1 MSCTPTIPSA
11 RVDETWDGTTRRARR
26 RSSARAMST
35 TTTTRGA
42 RALANLFARCAAQAS
57 SACVAGPTTTTAGA
71 VARGGAIASAR
82 AFDRRGAR
90 RDATRRDGDDGR
102 GRVGEANLHDA
113 RSRRSRRSNAS
124 FVARDDDDDHG
135 RTIDRWDGMGWGP
148 PGSRTVEIPLETSPE
163 GRRRTTER
171 AGSTTRMNERWRS
184 EK

>member
-1 MSCTPTIPSA
+1 MRRAGVVGVRRGT
-11 RVDETWDGTTRRARR
+11 DDDDGGGGRARR
-26 RSSARAMST
+26 GDRERARVRS
-35 TTTTRGA
+35 TR
-42 RALANLFARCAAQAS
+42 CE
-57 SACVAGPTTTTAGA
+57 T
-71 VARGGAIASAR
+71 
-82 AFDRRGAR
+82 R

-102 GRVGEANLHDA
+102 GVVREANLRDA
-113 RSRRSRRSNAS
+113 PFAPFAPFERVVRREGRRRRRRRSI
-124 FVARDDDDDHG
+124 G

>member
-1 MSCTPTIPSA
+1 MA
-11 RVDETWDGTTRRARR
+11 RREDRVRGARR
-26 RSSARAMST
+26 RSSARAMSTT

-90 RDATRRDGDDGR
+90 RDETRRDATATTG
-102 GRVGEANLHDA
+102 VGGGEGGEFTRRAVRA
-113 RSRRSRRSNAS
+113 VRAVRTRRSSRGTTTTTVDRSN
-124 FVARDDDDDHG
+124 
-135 RTIDRWDGMGWGP
+135 DRSMGWYGMGWGP

-171 AGSTTRMNERWRS
+171 AGSTTRMNER
-184 EK
+184 

>member
-1 MSCTPTIPSA
+1 MA
-11 RVDETWDGTTRRARR
+11 RREDRVRGARR
-26 RSSARAMST
+26 RSSARAMSTT

-82 AFDRRGAR
+82 AFDPRGAR
-90 RDATRRDGDDGR
+90 RDETRRDGDGDDGR
-102 GRVGEANLHDA
+102 GVVREANLRDA
-113 RSRRSRRSNAS
+113 PFAPFAPFERVVRREGRRRRRRSI
-124 FVARDDDDDHG
+124 G

-163 GRRRTTER
+163 GRRRTTNDGE
-171 AGSTTRMNERWRS
+171 GGLDDSNE
-184 EK
+184 

>member
-1 MSCTPTIPSA
+1 MA
-11 RVDETWDGTTRRARR
+11 RREDRVRGARR
-26 RSSARAMST
+26 RSSARAMSTT

-90 RDATRRDGDDGR
+90 RDETRRDATRWRRRAGLVR
-102 GRVGEANLHDA
+102 EANLHDA
-113 RSRRSRRSNAS
+113 PFAPFAPFERVVRREGRRRRRRSI
-124 FVARDDDDDHG
+124 G

-163 GRRRTTER
+163 GRRRTTNDGE
-171 AGSTTRMNERWRS
+171 GGLDDSNE
-184 EK
+184 

>member
-1 MSCTPTIPSA
+1 MA
-11 RVDETWDGTTRRARR
+11 RREDRVRGARR
-26 RSSARAMST
+26 RSSARAMSTT

-90 RDATRRDGDDGR
+90 RDETRRDATATTG
-102 GRVGEANLHDA
+102 VGGGEGGEFTRRAVRA
-113 RSRRSRRSNAS
+113 VRAVRTRRSSRGTTTTVDRSN
-124 FVARDDDDDHG
+124 
-135 RTIDRWDGMGWGP
+135 DRSMGWDGMGWGP

-163 GRRRTTER
+163 GRRRTTNDGE
-171 AGSTTRMNERWRS
+171 GGLDDSNE
-184 EK
+184 

>member
-1 MSCTPTIPSA
+1 MA
-11 RVDETWDGTTRRARR
+11 RREDRGRGARR
-26 RSSARAMST
+26 RSSARAMSTT

-102 GRVGEANLHDA
+102 GVVREANLHDA
-113 RSRRSRRSNAS
+113 PFAPFAPFERVVRREGRRRRRRSN
-124 FVARDDDDDHG
+124 
-135 RTIDRWDGMGWGP
+135 DRSMGWYGMGWGP